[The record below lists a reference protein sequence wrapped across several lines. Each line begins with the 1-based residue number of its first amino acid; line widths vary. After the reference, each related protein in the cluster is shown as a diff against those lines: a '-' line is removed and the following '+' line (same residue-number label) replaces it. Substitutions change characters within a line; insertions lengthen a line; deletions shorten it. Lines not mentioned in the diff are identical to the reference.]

1 MNLYDITQEQLTI
14 ISFLEENG
22 GELTPEVQEALTITQ
37 EAFEK
42 KAEAYSYLILKMDA
56 ESDMIAAEIK
66 RLQAL
71 KKSKDNNSE
80 RLRDAL
86 SVAMVAFGRE
96 DNKGIKRFETPTLK
110 LSTHKSE
117 SVQITDEKSIPAA
130 YMVVKHEVSK
140 TLIKEAI
147 NQGIQVDGAQ
157 LVTKQ
162 SVQIK

>member
-1 MNLYDITQEQLTI
+1 MNLYEITQDQLSI

-37 EAFEK
+37 DAFEK
-42 KAEAYSYLILKMDA
+42 KAEAYSYLILKMEA

-66 RLQAL
+66 RLQGL
-71 KKSKDNNSE
+71 KKSKDNSSE

-86 SVAMVAFGRE
+86 SVAMIAFGRE

-110 LSTHKSE
+110 LSTRKSE
-117 SVQITDEKSIPAA
+117 SVQIIDEKSISDS
-130 YMVVKHEVSK
+130 YMVMKKEVSK

-147 NQGIQVDGAQ
+147 NQGIHVEGAQ

>member
-1 MNLYDITQEQLTI
+1 MNLYEITQDQLSI
-14 ISFLEENG
+14 LAILEENG
-22 GELTPEVQEALTITQ
+22 GELTPELQEAMTITQ
-37 EAFEK
+37 DSFEK
-42 KAEAYSYLILKMDA
+42 KAEAYSYLIIKMES
-56 ESDMIAAEIK
+56 ESDMVAAEIK

-71 KKSKDNNSE
+71 KKSKDNNSD
-80 RLRDAL
+80 RLREAL

-110 LSTHKSE
+110 LSTRKSE
-117 SVQITDEKSIPAA
+117 SVQITDEKAIPAQ
-130 YMVVKHEVSK
+130 YMVVKQEVSK

-147 NQGIQVDGAQ
+147 SQGIQVEGAQ

>member
-1 MNLYDITQEQLTI
+1 MNLYEITQDQLSI

-37 EAFEK
+37 DAFEK
-42 KAEAYSYLILKMDA
+42 KAEAYSYLILKMEA
-56 ESDMIAAEIK
+56 ESDMIAAKIK
-66 RLQAL
+66 RLQGL
-71 KKSKDNNSE
+71 KKSKNNSSE

-86 SVAMVAFGRE
+86 SVAMMAFGRE

-110 LSTHKSE
+110 LSTRKSE
-117 SVQITDEKSIPAA
+117 SVQIIDEKAIPDS
-130 YMVVKHEVSK
+130 YMVVKKEISK

-157 LVTKQ
+157 IITKQ